1 MQTHDTTS
9 PRLPT
14 GVHGTS
20 PTRQSDTIGANFEL
34 AGIALTIHGI
44 LLYCYLLLCSVGALT
59 PAWAD
64 APSRIHHYRLEA
76 DEGLTTLKA
85 RACFNGAP
93 PLYLVAESL
102 DASTALKEARIEGSR
117 RDLEPNGTELKL
129 KGAARDT
136 CVLYTVDISPSAARH
151 ERGGNLSGWAGDDL
165 VVDVGRWFWRPQTL
179 AADEDIRLEFVL
191 PEGVAI
197 SAPWKRDEGRGGAN
211 FRAGHTP
218 ADWPAVVAFG
228 RFKENVIAVP
238 GATLRVAVLGVTPK
252 IDAAQIA
259 EWVRNAALGVTT
271 VHGKFPVPEAR
282 VLVVPNAQGNEPVP
296 WAFVQRGGGP
306 SAQFLINHR
315 LPAEAFVSDWTL
327 FHELAHLLL
336 PYIGSQDAWLS
347 EGVAS
352 YYQNLLRA
360 RRGVITPLD
369 AWQRLHAGF
378 ERGRKSQ
385 IGVTLADATERMYLN
400 AGFMRVYWQGAAIAL
415 LADYRLRVQ
424 GHHSLDSALGG
435 LARCCLPSDK
445 TWSGR
450 EVLERL
456 DAITSTSVFTE
467 LYDRYIRSEAFPD
480 LSEVYQGLGLQV
492 QDKELRFTEGSPHT
506 ALRDSMMSIHD

>member
-1 MQTHDTTS
+1 MD
-9 PRLPT
+9 
-14 GVHGTS
+14 
-20 PTRQSDTIGANFEL
+20 
-34 AGIALTIHGI
+34 
-44 LLYCYLLLCSVGALT
+44 
-59 PAWAD
+59 
-64 APSRIHHYRLEA
+64 EA
-76 DEGLTTLKA
+76 LTTLKA
-85 RACFNGAP
+85 RACFDGAP

-102 DASTALKEARIEGSR
+102 DASTALKDARIDGSNR
-117 RDLEPNGTELKL
+117 NLEPNGTELKL
-129 KGAARDT
+129 KGAARDA
-136 CVLYTVDISPSAARH
+136 CLSYTVDISPAAARH
-151 ERGGNLSGWAGDDL
+151 ERGGNLSGRVGDDL
-165 VVDVGRWFWRPQTL
+165 VVDVGRWFWRPDTL
-179 AADEDIRLEFVL
+179 AADEDIWLEFVL
-191 PEGVAI
+191 PKGIAI
-197 SAPWKRDEGRGGAN
+197 SSPWKHDEGAASAS

-228 RFKENVIAVP
+228 RFKEHVIDVP
-238 GATLRVAVLGVTPK
+238 GAILRVAVLGVTPK

-271 VHGKFPVPEAR
+271 VHGKFPVPQAR
-282 VLVVPNAQGNEPVP
+282 VLVVPNAHGTEPVP

-315 LPAEAFVSDWTL
+315 LPAGDFLSDWTL

-336 PYIGSQDAWLS
+336 PYIGSSDAWLS

-378 ERGRKSQ
+378 ARGRKSQ
-385 IGVTLADATERMYLN
+385 IGTTLADATERMYRN

-415 LADYRLRVQ
+415 LADYRLRVE
-424 GHHSLDSALGG
+424 GRHSLDSALAG
-435 LARCCLPSDK
+435 LAQCCLPSDR

-456 DAITSTSVFTE
+456 DAITGTTVFTD
-467 LYDRYIRSEAFPD
+467 LYGQYIRSEAFPD
-480 LSEVYQGLGLQV
+480 LTEVYEGLGLQV
-492 QDKELRFTEGSPHT
+492 RDREVRFAEGSPHT
-506 ALRDSMMSIHD
+506 ALRDAMMRAQP